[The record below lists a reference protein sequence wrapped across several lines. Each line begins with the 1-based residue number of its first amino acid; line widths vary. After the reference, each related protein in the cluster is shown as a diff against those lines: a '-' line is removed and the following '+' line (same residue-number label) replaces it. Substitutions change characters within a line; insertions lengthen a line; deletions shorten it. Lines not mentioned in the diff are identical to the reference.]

1 MLENPSKN
9 SWICIQMQ
17 DPNSRCGC
25 LPKLHQFF
33 LVHRHI
39 CGKIFMK
46 PSSSFYVKLPTNKQK
61 DKNRGHASQNLGQYS
76 RTAFS
81 KGPIFKTRSKSIRQ
95 LKEKYKLAASPDW
108 ILNLDEFWNVLRKSL
123 FKDTAVKK
131 FPWRF
136 HTYAQKYCKMPYL
149 AMLKNPLKC
158 PENGSRSR
166 WVPHFNQFFPGPMP
180 TCTLSL
186 VKIAV
191 ELWAVAHKLT
201 HNMTDRQ
208 MQLTNMLTK
217 IFISWNLTPNVLFV
231 VKCPCSPLDFMTL

>member
-1 MLENPSKN
+1 MVPPERPANTRSEWGPQRFQHAYKPGSEDHNSTRSSLSEDTFVITFSQRSDHQLSQRHEPHWKNVQSMSYLTMLENPSKN

-108 ILNLDEFWNVLRKSL
+108 ILNLDEF
-123 FKDTAVKK
+123 
-131 FPWRF
+131 
-136 HTYAQKYCKMPYL
+136 
-149 AMLKNPLKC
+149 
-158 PENGSRSR
+158 
-166 WVPHFNQFFPGPMP
+166 
-180 TCTLSL
+180 
-186 VKIAV
+186 
-191 ELWAVAHKLT
+191 
-201 HNMTDRQ
+201 
-208 MQLTNMLTK
+208 
-217 IFISWNLTPNVLFV
+217 
-231 VKCPCSPLDFMTL
+231 